1 MPRAL
6 VLPLFFAASLAQAD
20 PVTDHHSFAVTLAG
34 VRAATL
40 TLSGTEDAGRYRV
53 EGRIESDGVAA
64 VVRRVRYVAQA
75 SGRVAATRYEPDRY
89 SELFDTPRRQS
100 QAELTYERGVPRI
113 TTYQPPLPP
122 ETEAVD
128 PADQGG
134 TVDPLTALY
143 AGLRDTPL
151 DQACGL
157 SLQVFDGRRRSQVTL
172 SNPVPQGERV
182 LCTGEYRRISGFS
195 DREMRERARFP
206 FTATLAPIDA
216 NRLRVVEVRVETI
229 FGRATLRRD

>member
-6 VLPLFFAASLAQAD
+6 ALPLLFAASLAQAD
-20 PVTDHHSFAVTLAG
+20 PVTDRHSFAVTLAG

-40 TLSGTEDAGRYRV
+40 TLSGTEDSGRYRV

-75 SGRVAATRYEPDRY
+75 SGRVDASRYAPERY
-89 SELFDTPRRQS
+89 AEVFDTPRRQS
-100 QAELTYERGVPRI
+100 EAELTYAQGVPSV
-113 TTYQPPLPP
+113 TAYQPPRPP
-122 ETEAVD
+122 GAEALD

-143 AGLRDTPL
+143 AGLRDMPR
-151 DQACGL
+151 DQACRL
-157 SLQVFDGRRRSQVTL
+157 ALQVFDGRRRSQVTL
-172 SNPVPQGERV
+172 SNPTPQGETI
-182 LCTGEYRRISGFS
+182 LCTGEYRRLAGFTEK
-195 DREMRERARFP
+195 EMRERTRFP
-206 FTATLAPIDA
+206 FRATLAPLEGD
-216 NRLRVVEVRVETI
+216 RLRVVEVRVETI